1 MRLVHITNMS
11 ITLRA
16 FMAARRAEIQSQ
28 IKALKE
34 ELREIDVAFAALPQ
48 EGQPKQAR
56 ERGSSGTGKKT
67 LKEMAIEAIVAS
79 PDGLEA
85 ADVIRWINEKYGLN
99 VARES
104 MSPQLSRL
112 GQDGT
117 LMRIGL
123 VWKTGPRLAF
133 GDGPPAPP
141 FSPESITAPPSEE
154 EEAV

>member
-1 MRLVHITNMS
+1 MT
-11 ITLRA
+11 
-16 FMAARRAEIQSQ
+16 ARRAEIQSQ

-34 ELREIDVAFAALPQ
+34 ELREIDVAYAALPQ
-48 EGQPKQAR
+48 EGQSRPTR
-56 ERGSSGTGKKT
+56 ERGSAGTGKKT
-67 LKEMAIEAIVAS
+67 LKEMAIEAIRAN

-85 ADVIRWINEKYGLN
+85 VDVIRWINEKYGLT

-117 LMRIGL
+117 LMREGL

-133 GDGPPAPP
+133 GDGPPSPT
-141 FSPESITAPPSEE
+141 FVPESITASPSEE